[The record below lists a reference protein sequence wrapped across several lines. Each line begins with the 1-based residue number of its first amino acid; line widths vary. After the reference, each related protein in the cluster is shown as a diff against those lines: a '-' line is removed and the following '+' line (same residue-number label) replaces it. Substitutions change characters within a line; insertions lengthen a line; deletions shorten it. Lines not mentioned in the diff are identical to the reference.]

1 MILES
6 MTAQEEL
13 QTANANEPLI
23 EVVGDGDDDLP
34 EGDAA
39 RNVVRPA

>member
-13 QTANANEPLI
+13 QATANEPLI
-23 EVVGDGDDDLP
+23 EVVGNADDDLP
-34 EGDAA
+34 EGEAA